1 MMMTINDDND
11 NVDYPESYKTKR
23 IHHREIFESR
33 VQYHHVI
40 EFESETTLKQI
51 HLAFRLMYIR
61 VSE

>member
-1 MMMTINDDND
+1 MVNEG
-11 NVDYPESYKTKR
+11 VDYPESYKTKR

-33 VQYHHVI
+33 VRYHQVI

-61 VSE
+61 VGQ